1 MNTTH
6 LSLGSNLGNR
16 EKHLK
21 DALLLLSRYVGE
33 VFKVSPVYETEPWGY
48 TDDKSYL
55 NQVAVVE
62 TDLGAREILK
72 QINII
77 EREMGRVRGIER
89 YSARTIDIDILFFN
103 EQVVDFPDLKIPHPE
118 IANRLFVLTPLA
130 DIAPDFIH
138 PVLKVSVKQLLECCP
153 DNGKI
158 FRHIPKSGK

>member
-33 VFKVSPVYETEPWGY
+33 EIKVSPVYETEPWGY

-55 NQVAVVE
+55 NQVASIE
-62 TDLGAREILK
+62 TDLGAREILE
-72 QINII
+72 QINNI

-138 PVLKVSVKQLLECCP
+138 PFLKVTIKQLLECCP
-153 DNGKI
+153 DKCKI
-158 FRHIPKSGK
+158 FRYKPKSGK